1 MPSGEESPE
10 DHALRSELRR
20 TIESAL
26 ANLSADRRMAVL
38 LVDVQGFSYE
48 EAAQV
53 MDCSLGTV
61 KSRIS
66 RARRELRDY
75 LRGAGELLPSQ
86 FRQDS

>member
-1 MPSGEESPE
+1 
-10 DHALRSELRR
+10 
-20 TIESAL
+20 
-26 ANLSADRRMAVL
+26 MAVL

-75 LRGAGELLPSQ
+75 LRSAGELLPSQ